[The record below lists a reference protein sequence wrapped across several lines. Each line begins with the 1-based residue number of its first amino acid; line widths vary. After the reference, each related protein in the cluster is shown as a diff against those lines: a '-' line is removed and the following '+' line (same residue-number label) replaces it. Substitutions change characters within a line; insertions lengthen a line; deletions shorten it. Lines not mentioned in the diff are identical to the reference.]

1 MVTIANSVTSIGRN
15 AFAGLNQLAVVLFY
29 GSEEE
34 WDAIEIAEGNLNL
47 DLANITFLTPGSDP
61 EPSPVPTTSPAP
73 VPVSTPES
81 TPYVPDLNDPTP
93 PLAAYILKSGDLP
106 KLEAVRVLR
115 SLVGDPIPE

>member
-73 VPVSTPES
+73 VPVSTPE
-81 TPYVPDLNDPTP
+81 LNDPTP

-115 SLVGDPIPE
+115 SLVVDPIPE